1 MILSVIARGS
11 CSLRS
16 LGRRHVIVVIVVKE
30 EVNVV
35 VIVVVLLLLLC
46 HLVILV
52 LLLLLGALGWTPIRR
67 PLVTGGIV
75 GSGALHPLILLG
87 GRVITGKLEGG
98 YPTWL

>member
-30 EVNVV
+30 EVNV
-35 VIVVVLLLLLC
+35 IVVVLLLLL
-46 HLVILV
+46 LVILV

-98 YPTWL
+98 YRTWL

>member
-30 EVNVV
+30 EVNV
-35 VIVVVLLLLLC
+35 IVVVLLLLL
-46 HLVILV
+46 LVILV